1 MQMRSLNDH
10 IFEHVQSEHLIAL
23 IIVAFLSTTIFSLI
37 PHDDGEQPV
46 HFIVPIPE
54 QSKPDWQG
62 EILETPSIK
71 VQYTKVS
78 VFLHVHT
85 KGVSIGSRVKLDSML
100 LSSKW
105 RFTWPC
111 KSSHLRWN

>member
-1 MQMRSLNDH
+1 MRSLNDH
-10 IFEHVQSEHLIAL
+10 ILEYVQSEHLIAL
-23 IIVAFLSTTIFSLI
+23 IIVAFLGTIIFSLV

-46 HFIVPIPE
+46 PFVVPIPE
-54 QSKPDWQG
+54 QSKPGWRG

-71 VQYTKVS
+71 VQYTQVS
-78 VFLHVHT
+78 DFLHIHA
-85 KGVSIGSRVKLDSML
+85 KWGSIGFRVKLDSML

-105 RFTWPC
+105 CFTWPC

>member
-1 MQMRSLNDH
+1 MRSLNDH

-23 IIVAFLSTTIFSLI
+23 IIVALLSTTIYFLV

-62 EILETPSIK
+62 EILENPSIK
-71 VQYTKVS
+71 VQYIKVS
-78 VFLHVHT
+78 TLLHIQT
-85 KGVSIGSRVKLDSML
+85 KWVSIGSRVKLNSML

-105 RFTWPC
+105 CFTWPC
-111 KSSHLRWN
+111 KSSHRRWN